1 MLVLLPLAKRQLRK
15 LPGDVADSMLD
26 ALEAL
31 VRDPRGRHNV
41 TKLSG
46 WPGAY
51 RLRKGDFRAT
61 FRFDQERNVVVE
73 AVDDRRDVYR

>member
-31 VRDPRGRHNV
+31 VRDRV
-41 TKLSG
+41 ADITLQS
-46 WPGAY
+46 
-51 RLRKGDFRAT
+51 
-61 FRFDQERNVVVE
+61 
-73 AVDDRRDVYR
+73 